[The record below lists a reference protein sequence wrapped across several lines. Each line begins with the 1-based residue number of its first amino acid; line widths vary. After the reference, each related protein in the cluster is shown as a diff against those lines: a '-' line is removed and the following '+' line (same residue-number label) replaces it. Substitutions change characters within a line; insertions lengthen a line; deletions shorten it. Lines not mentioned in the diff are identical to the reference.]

1 MFNFSMP
8 LGEEGHIDNS
18 QKGSDIK
25 SSFFQQA
32 SCLEKVHKCY
42 INVLGGQSN
51 GLAPIMSHKCDS
63 YIYLFLYH
71 WLISGQIMDHII
83 SDHFISYHGSYQI
96 TSDHGSY
103 QIISFHIISWIISDH
118 FISYH
123 GSYQIISDHIIL

>member
-51 GLAPIMSHKCDS
+51 GLAPIMSHTCDS

-83 SDHFISYHGSYQI
+83 SYQI
-96 TSDHGSY
+96 MDHIRSF
-103 QIISFHIISWIISDH
+103 QIMDHIRSFHIISWV
-118 FISYH
+118 
-123 GSYQIISDHIIL
+123 ISDHIRSYHIIDLHRSYRSLDQ